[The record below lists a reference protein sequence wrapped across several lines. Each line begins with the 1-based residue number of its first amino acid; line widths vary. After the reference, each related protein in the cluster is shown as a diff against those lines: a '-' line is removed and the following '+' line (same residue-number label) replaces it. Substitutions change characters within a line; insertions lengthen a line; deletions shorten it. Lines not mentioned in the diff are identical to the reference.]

1 MFQLSCWTW
10 IDSSGLFRV
19 YLHRRCITPSP
30 TVSTKG
36 PIRSTWCRCL
46 NPLFSN
52 TPSSLEAMKSYLRSP
67 RFFYSRQM
75 WLWRITF
82 RYSKEATFTY
92 VPVSVDGRKVGS
104 TDTYRPPKIDHPK
117 GNYTLDPVSRP
128 IKTSPD
134 SRSMAAE
141 NLRDWRNFICRIRSL
156 SATGPSIGP

>member
-1 MFQLSCWTW
+1 MVPSMFQLSCWTW

-82 RYSKEATFTY
+82 RYSKEPTFTY

-104 TDTYRPPKIDHPK
+104 TDTYRPLKIDHPQRVTIHWIQYR
-117 GNYTLDPVSRP
+117 GQSRQV
-128 IKTSPD
+128 
-134 SRSMAAE
+134 
-141 NLRDWRNFICRIRSL
+141 RIHDRWQPR
-156 SATGPSIGP
+156 T